1 MKDSAIFKSYAV
13 FVDSFVDKDDSYY
26 MHPYGVC
33 IANAVISSM
42 LLSNQCVSIES
53 VKANALEIAEMTG
66 LNASILQGIFA
77 VHKTSI
83 ESFVLVVK
91 KWELSKDTERQ
102 ILRVLFEKYI
112 TKKEVGAYYTDYQ
125 TTSYITRFVVCSYLL
140 ADFVDFSSFLNRK
153 QPFLGCYE
161 RLNSSDK
168 EEVLSR
174 LHDITILD
182 PTCGTGAFVFSAC
195 EILLELY
202 ETLEKKKPSSEL
214 IRKIF
219 EENLYGVDLDEEA
232 ICIVKFRIWLTC
244 KLYWNISDIDLVNF
258 KVGNTLDSSTFDW
271 KLTFLYVF
279 KNKHGFDCVVGN
291 PPYVEYA
298 KMTKKYV
305 SESCYSTYKCGNLYS
320 YVLERVICQLVH
332 QKSVVGFI
340 VPISIV
346 STPRMKP
353 LRLLI
358 TKKTSNLAF
367 ANFADRPA
375 CLFNG
380 VHQKLT
386 IMFASIENDKEHAVY
401 STQYYHWT
409 KDEQLG
415 LMDKLTYT
423 KVPLLHQIGVP
434 KVSTKLMVRI
444 LKAVSQVYDTCLLDN
459 CSSKSKWCVWLNMR
473 MAFWGKS
480 FVHPMESKEY
490 KTFYLK
496 TEKEAKLF
504 SALMN
509 SSLFFFVWEC
519 ISDCWHITT
528 KDLIFIKIDFS
539 KISNDIVEAI
549 TELYDAYEMQ
559 LEKSKVFIGS
569 VQTSYIY
576 QHKLHKPIIDE
587 IDNLFARIFYLTD
600 EELDFVKSYQE
611 KYRLNTEKK

>member
-1 MKDSAIFKSYAV
+1 MKDSAIFKSYTV

-195 EILLELY
+195 DILLELY
-202 ETLEKKKPSSEL
+202 ETLEKKKPSSKL

-423 KVPLLHQIGVP
+423 KVTLLHQIGVP

-509 SSLFFFVWEC
+509 SSLFFFIWEC

-528 KDLIFIKIDFS
+528 KDLEFIKIDFS
-539 KISNDIVEAI
+539 RIPNEIVEAI
-549 TELYDAYEMQ
+549 AELYDSYEMQ

-576 QHKLHKPIIDE
+576 QHKLHKPMIDE
-587 IDNLFARIFYLTD
+587 IDNLIARIFYLTD
-600 EELDFVKSYQE
+600 EELAFIKSYQE

>member
-1 MKDSAIFKSYAV
+1 MKDSAIFKSYTV

-258 KVGNTLDSSTFDW
+258 KVGNILDSSTFDW

-332 QKSVVGFI
+332 QKSIVGFI

-367 ANFADRPA
+367 VNFADRPA

-509 SSLFFFVWEC
+509 SSLFFFIWEC

-528 KDLIFIKIDFS
+528 KDLEFIKIDFS
-539 KISNDIVEAI
+539 RIPNEIVEAI
-549 TELYDAYEMQ
+549 AELYDSYEMQ

-576 QHKLHKPIIDE
+576 QHKLHKPMIDE
-587 IDNLFARIFYLTD
+587 IDNLIARIFYLTD
-600 EELDFVKSYQE
+600 EELAFIKSYQE